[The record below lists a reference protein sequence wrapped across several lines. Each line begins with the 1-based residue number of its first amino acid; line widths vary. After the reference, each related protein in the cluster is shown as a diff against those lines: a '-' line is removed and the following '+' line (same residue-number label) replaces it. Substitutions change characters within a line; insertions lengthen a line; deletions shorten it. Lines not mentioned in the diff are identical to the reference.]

1 MLDGLLGRGFAS
13 KCKSLIKLVKNRIDV
28 IRRKRNA
35 TQKFLKKDIAD
46 LLSNGLDINAYG
58 RADGLLAELN
68 VSFCYDFV
76 EQCCDFVYKSLSV
89 MQRLSACPM
98 DCREVVSSLMFA
110 AARFSDLPE
119 LRDLRHIF
127 YEKYG
132 NSLEHFANMEFVEK
146 LSSKPATMD
155 KKIQLIQ
162 DIASEYSIRWDSQAF
177 QQRMSKPSASVQ
189 DQPRDCG
196 YFSVSND
203 KYKSINAKDTIPN
216 EDNHDVSYKDGIDGH
231 RSHIGREDNAA
242 VRIEPSFQPRLAS
255 SSSGFKPLNG
265 REESK
270 PKMDDISL
278 QGKQGIVGDKDWNG
292 EKDAVLKT
300 VRGSSSTHGKRM
312 ESIDGTLKP
321 HGGRE
326 NAVPKREGKDS
337 SPYEKPFIS
346 PSYMGQHVKSDG
358 NDPLDSY
365 SCGGQHKNSNLRKV
379 QEEEITKFKS
389 YYNNALPP
397 PYVKSKDS
405 SIKSK
410 DRKHGANLGSSHLG
424 FDDNGVPKDPSADR
438 SQKQLG
444 SDLHEHER
452 EIVGTTRVDGHAVE
466 KYRHYKYD
474 DAGNPIPK
482 PRSVRRRHHKSASGN
497 DDVGSV
503 GAVEVVKRRS
513 RSRRRDDSR
522 QGLQILFDDDRCEN
536 DEEERKMDKLL
547 MYYSMKPST
556 YEPGLLKRKSK
567 SHHAHHGVNNAGE
580 APQTLDRDVPDEMS
594 EIVPAPARSISLP
607 NEQATPKTTKVF
619 VRAASFQPDRSNEA
633 RHVHPKLP
641 DYDDLAARFAALK
654 GR

>member
-1 MLDGLLGRGFAS
+1 MLDRLFGRGFAS
-13 KCKSLIKLVKNRIDV
+13 KCESLIKLIKNRIDV

-46 LLSNGLDINAYG
+46 LLANGLDINAYG

-76 EQCCDFVYKSLSV
+76 EQCCDFVSKSLSV
-89 MQRLSACPM
+89 MQRLSACPI

-110 AARFSDLPE
+110 AARFADLPE
-119 LRDLRHIF
+119 LCDLRHIF
-127 YEKYG
+127 REKYE
-132 NSLEHFANMEFVEK
+132 NSLEYFANMEFVEK

-155 KKIQLIQ
+155 KKIQLMQ

-177 QQRMSKPSASVQ
+177 QQRMSKPSASVR
-189 DQPRDCG
+189 DHPKDCG
-196 YFSVSND
+196 PFSVSND
-203 KYKSINAKDTIPN
+203 KYKSINAKDAIPN
-216 EDNHDVSYKDGIDGH
+216 EGKHNVTYKDKIDGH

-255 SSSGFKPLNG
+255 SSNGFKPLNG
-265 REESK
+265 REE
-270 PKMDDISL
+270 MGDHGISL
-278 QGKQGIVGDKDWNG
+278 QRKQGVSGDKDRNG

-312 ESIDGTLKP
+312 DSIDGTSKP
-321 HGGRE
+321 HGGTE
-326 NAVPKREGKDS
+326 NAVPKREGKDN
-337 SPYEKPFIS
+337 SPYEKPSIS

-358 NDPLDSY
+358 TDLY
-365 SCGGQHKNSNLRKV
+365 SCGGQHENSNLRKV
-379 QEEEITKFKS
+379 QEEEVTKFKS
-389 YYNNALPP
+389 YYNSALPP

-405 SIKSK
+405 SVKSK
-410 DRKHGANLGSSHLG
+410 DRKHGANLGSSHIG
-424 FDDNGVPKDPSADR
+424 FDGNGVPNDSSVNIRADR
-438 SQKQLG
+438 SEKQLG

-452 EIVGTTRVDGHAVE
+452 ETVGTTRVDSHAVE

-474 DAGNPIPK
+474 GAGNPIPK
-482 PRSVRRRHHKSASGN
+482 PRSVRRRPHKSASGN
-497 DDVGSV
+497 YDVGNV
-503 GAVEVVKRRS
+503 GDVEVVKRKS

-522 QGLQILFDDDRCEN
+522 RGLQISIDDDPYEN

-567 SHHAHHGVNNAGE
+567 SRHAHHGVSNAGE
-580 APQTLDRDVPDEMS
+580 AAQTLDRDVPDEMS

-607 NEQATPKTTKVF
+607 HEQATPKTTKVF
-619 VRAASFQPDRSNEA
+619 ARAASFQPDRSNEA